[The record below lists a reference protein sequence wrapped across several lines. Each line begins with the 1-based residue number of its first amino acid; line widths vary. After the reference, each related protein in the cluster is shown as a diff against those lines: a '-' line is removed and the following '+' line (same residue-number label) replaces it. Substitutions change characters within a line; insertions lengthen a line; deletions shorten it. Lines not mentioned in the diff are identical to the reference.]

1 MPAHHPSEVEF
12 LARATSGDENEEWLD
27 VVEDEFEAAFEIL
40 NGMPLG
46 VSVFGSARVKDDTD
60 AYAHGVE
67 VGRRVAE
74 AGFPVITGG
83 GPGLMEAANRGA
95 RSAGGLSVGL
105 TIQLPFEEGA
115 NPYVDRVVD
124 FENFFT
130 RKTVFIRYSC
140 AFVVLPGGFG
150 TLDELFEAI
159 TLVQT
164 KKISDFPVILVGV
177 EFWSGLLD
185 WVRDTLVPAGKI
197 SEKDLDIITLTDDL
211 DAVIAEISACYDGQ
225 SKRIA
230 G

>member
-1 MPAHHPSEVEF
+1 MAHTPSEVEF

-27 VVEDEFEAAFEIL
+27 LVEDEFESAFEIL

-46 VSVFGSARVKDDTD
+46 VSVFGSARVREGSPEYDL
-60 AYAHGVE
+60 GVE
-67 VGRRVAE
+67 VGRRIAE
-74 AGFPVITGG
+74 AGYPVITGG

-95 RSAGGLSVGL
+95 HEAGGLSIGL
-105 TIQLPFEEGA
+105 TISLPFEEGA
-115 NPYVDRVVD
+115 NPYVDRAVR

-164 KKISDFPVILVGV
+164 DKIQDFPVILVGTQ
-177 EFWSGLLD
+177 FWGGLVD
-185 WVRDTLVPAGKI
+185 WVRDTLVATGKV
-197 SEKDLDIITLTDDL
+197 SPGDLDIITVTDDVDEVL
-211 DAVIAEISACYDGQ
+211 RTVAGCYDCQ
-225 SKRIA
+225 AARVA
-230 G
+230 R

>member
-1 MPAHHPSEVEF
+1 VAHHPSEVEF

-27 VVEDEFEAAFEIL
+27 VVEGEFEAAFEIL

-46 VSVFGSARVKDDTD
+46 VSVFGSARVKADTD

-67 VGRRVAE
+67 VGRRISE

-95 RSAGGLSVGL
+95 RAAGGLSVGL

-185 WVRDTLVPAGKI
+185 WVRDTLVPAGTI

-211 DAVIAEISACYDGQ
+211 DAAIAEISACYDGQ

-230 G
+230 R